1 MYDFFK
7 NIAEKNSCALM
18 GACSI
23 HPSVNALYQIILNE
37 IREISSYLVKL
48 KEFMYPVIGAIYEV
62 HRELGP
68 GLNEYVYQEG
78 LAMQLEEDNIIFER
92 EKEFTP
98 LYHNHVMNAKYRL
111 DFVCMNS
118 IIIECKAVEQLTI
131 NHRAQL
137 FNYMRLT
144 KLPVGL
150 LVNFS
155 QKSAI
160 IERYIYHH
168 TTGEILSM
176 DGSVLTR
183 FAK

>member
-1 MYDFFK
+1 MIITTSAKRYINPQK
-7 NIAEKNSCALM
+7 NTQTAM
-18 GACSI
+18 
-23 HPSVNALYQIILNE
+23 
-37 IREISSYLVKL
+37 SSTDIDIVKL
-48 KEFMYPVIGAIYEV
+48 KEFIYPIVGAIYEV

-78 LAMQLEEDNIIFER
+78 LAMQLEEEHMMFER
-92 EKEFTP
+92 EKEYTP
-98 LYHNHVMNAKYRL
+98 LYHKRIMNAKYRL
-111 DFVCMNS
+111 DFVCMDS

-155 QKSAI
+155 QKSAV

-183 FAK
+183 FVK

>member
-1 MYDFFK
+1 MRQFEVAQTAMNTTDI
-7 NIAEKNSCALM
+7 NI
-18 GACSI
+18 
-23 HPSVNALYQIILNE
+23 
-37 IREISSYLVKL
+37 VKL
-48 KEFMYPVIGAIYEV
+48 KEFMYPIVGAIYEV

-98 LYHNHVMNAKYRL
+98 LYHEHIMNAKYRL
-111 DFVCMNS
+111 DFVCMDS

-144 KLPVGL
+144 KLPIGL

-155 QKSAI
+155 PRSAV

>member
-1 MYDFFK
+1 M
-7 NIAEKNSCALM
+7 
-18 GACSI
+18 
-23 HPSVNALYQIILNE
+23 
-37 IREISSYLVKL
+37 SSTDIDIVKL
-48 KEFMYPVIGAIYEV
+48 KEFIYPIVGAIYEV

-78 LAMQLEEDNIIFER
+78 LAMQLEEEHMMFER
-92 EKEFTP
+92 EKEYTP
-98 LYHNHVMNAKYRL
+98 LYHKRIMNARYRL
-111 DFVCMNS
+111 DFVCMDS
-118 IIIECKAVEQLTI
+118 IIIVCKAVEQLTI

-155 QKSAI
+155 QKSAV

-183 FAK
+183 FVK

>member
-1 MYDFFK
+1 MRQFEVVQTAMNTTDI
-7 NIAEKNSCALM
+7 NI
-18 GACSI
+18 
-23 HPSVNALYQIILNE
+23 
-37 IREISSYLVKL
+37 VKL
-48 KEFMYPVIGAIYEV
+48 KEFMYPIVGAIYEV
-62 HRELGP
+62 HKELGP

-78 LAMQLEEDNIIFER
+78 LAIQLTEDNVIFER

-98 LYHNHVMNAKYRL
+98 LYHDRIMNAKYRL
-111 DFVCMNS
+111 DFVCMDS
-118 IIIECKAVEQLTI
+118 IIIECKAAEELSI

-144 KLPVGL
+144 KLPMGL

-155 QKSAI
+155 QKSAV

-183 FAK
+183 FIKS

>member
-1 MYDFFK
+1 M
-7 NIAEKNSCALM
+7 
-18 GACSI
+18 
-23 HPSVNALYQIILNE
+23 
-37 IREISSYLVKL
+37 SSTDIDIVKL
-48 KEFMYPVIGAIYEV
+48 KEFIYPIVGAIYEV

-78 LAMQLEEDNIIFER
+78 LAMQLEEEHMMFER
-92 EKEFTP
+92 EKEYTP
-98 LYHNHVMNAKYRL
+98 LYHKRIMNARYRL
-111 DFVCMNS
+111 DFVCMDS

-144 KLPVGL
+144 KLPIGL

-155 QKSAI
+155 QKSAV

-183 FAK
+183 FVK

>member
-1 MYDFFK
+1 M
-7 NIAEKNSCALM
+7 
-18 GACSI
+18 
-23 HPSVNALYQIILNE
+23 
-37 IREISSYLVKL
+37 SSTDIDIVKL
-48 KEFMYPVIGAIYEV
+48 KEFIYPIVGAIYEV

-78 LAMQLEEDNIIFER
+78 LAMQLEEEHMMFER
-92 EKEFTP
+92 EKEYTP
-98 LYHNHVMNAKYRL
+98 LYHKRIMNARYRL
-111 DFVCMNS
+111 DFVCMDS

-155 QKSAI
+155 QKSAV

-176 DGSVLTR
+176 DGLVLTR
-183 FAK
+183 FVK